1 MFKTMFYDRK
11 DITYYIED
19 SIDYKKWNSLS
30 TAEKDACSLKFN
42 RLKLHHEIKK

>member
-1 MFKTMFYDRK
+1 MFKTKFYDRK

-30 TAEKDACSLKFN
+30 TAEKDACSLKFTD
-42 RLKLHHEIKK
+42 